1 MKNTDLAA
9 AVIFGAASL
18 QGLVCALF
26 FLFTKKG
33 SRFANWFMLA
43 MVTSIT
49 LIIFQNFLV
58 FFGAYVD
65 FPKIIFLFYPLNG
78 LIAPLFFMYVIFM
91 ISPNRKIKYYDIFHL
106 VIFSIMLLKHLKFL
120 GLPDDIKIAI
130 VNNLYYEKTS
140 INPAALPEIIFYK
153 LVALSYGIAC
163 VYFLKKKL
171 EDLKQWTS
179 NTSIQYLNNF
189 KLIIYLFIA
198 YIVLF
203 ISVYL
208 FALWF
213 DITVGRYEV
222 FIHIL
227 NSLIVVSISIVT
239 LLQPERLVFLLKSK
253 NTSKNQI
260 KDSFLIFDTLE
271 NIMKKEKPF
280 LDPDLKINDLAKL
293 IDTPTHL
300 LSEYINKKLNLNF
313 FEFINQYRVYEFK
326 QRVNNPQYE
335 KYTLLA
341 IALDVGFNSK
351 ASFNRIFKQQTKLT
365 PSQYKNQNRSHR

>member
-1 MKNTDLAA
+1 MKNTDLVA
-9 AVIFGAASL
+9 AVIFGAASF
-18 QGLVCALF
+18 QGLVCILF

-33 SRFANWFMLA
+33 SRYANWFMLA

-58 FFGAYVD
+58 FAGGYVD
-65 FPKIIFLFYPLNG
+65 YPKMIFLFYPLNA
-78 LIAPLFFMYVIFM
+78 LIAPLFFMYVIYM
-91 ISPNRKIKYYDIFHL
+91 ISPNRKLKYYDACHL
-106 VIFSIMLLKHLKFL
+106 ILFFIVLFEHLNFL
-120 GLPDDIKIAI
+120 GFPDDVKITI
-130 VNNLYYEKTS
+130 VNNLYYKETDM
-140 INPAALPEIIFYK
+140 NPAVLPKIIFHK
-153 LVALSYGIAC
+153 SIALSYGIAC
-163 VYFLKKKL
+163 IYFLRIKL
-171 EDLKQWTS
+171 KDLKQWTS

-189 KLIIYLFIA
+189 KLIIYLFVI
-198 YIVLF
+198 YTVLF
-203 ISVYL
+203 MVVYL
-208 FALWF
+208 FALCF
-213 DITVGRYEV
+213 SITIGRYEV

-227 NSLIVVSISIVT
+227 NALIIVLISVVTS
-239 LLQPERLVFLLKSK
+239 LQPERLVFLLKSP

-260 KDSFLIFDTLE
+260 KDSFSIFDGLE
-271 NIMKKEKPF
+271 AIMKKEKPF
-280 LDPDLKINDLAKL
+280 LDPDLKIHDLAKL

-313 FEFINQYRVYEFK
+313 FEFINQYRVNEFK

-365 PSQYKNQNRSHR
+365 PSQYKRSK